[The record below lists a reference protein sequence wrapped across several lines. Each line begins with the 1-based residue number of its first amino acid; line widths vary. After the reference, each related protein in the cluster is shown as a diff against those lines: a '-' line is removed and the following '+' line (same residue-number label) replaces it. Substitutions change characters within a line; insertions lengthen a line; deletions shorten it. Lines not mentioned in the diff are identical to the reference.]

1 MVSFLILRVMSGHCP
16 KQARSGHFGLLND
29 PEKQVVQQTA
39 PEPFL
44 KIPCLVRYWSVDQG

>member
-1 MVSFLILRVMSGHCP
+1 MSGHCP